1 MRITGLEI
9 KKKIKI
15 ILFLFLFKIN
25 NWISLYPSQDETP
38 RGLTTIISLGIFV
51 AI

>member
-15 ILFLFLFKIN
+15 ILLLFLFKIN
-25 NWISLYPSQDETP
+25 NCPSQDETP